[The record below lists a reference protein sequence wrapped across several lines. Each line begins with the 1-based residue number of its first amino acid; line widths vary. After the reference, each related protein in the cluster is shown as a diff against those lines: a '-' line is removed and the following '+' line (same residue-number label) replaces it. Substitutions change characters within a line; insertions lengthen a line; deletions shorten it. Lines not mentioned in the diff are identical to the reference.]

1 MTRRLQLADSAAR
14 PAATRSVGARTA
26 RGSQSPASDAGVA
39 HGAADG
45 ADGAAPDFSAAPDV
59 AGAAG
64 DISASGDHA
73 PTVRGDGPR
82 GVEHDGSRD
91 GGRHR
96 VRERSRNGSTA
107 LDADHRRL
115 APVVG
120 TGPSG
125 LLDDANRAIIEALQ
139 RDGRLA
145 YGTIAEEVGLSEAA
159 VRRRV
164 QRLREAGV
172 MQIVAVTD
180 PLQLGF
186 HRQAM
191 VGVRVEGDVRTVA
204 ERLSSLDEVDYV
216 VMCAGSF
223 DLLVEVVCEDDDA
236 LFHLLNDSFRS
247 IPGVRGTESFVY
259 LKLAKQTYSWGTR

>member
-1 MTRRLQLADSAAR
+1 MNRRLQLADSGAR
-14 PAATRSVGARTA
+14 AAATRA
-26 RGSQSPASDAGVA
+26 
-39 HGAADG
+39 
-45 ADGAAPDFSAAPDV
+45 V
-59 AGAAG
+59 AGRGAPA
-64 DISASGDHA
+64 ASGEPVQDLD
-73 PTVRGDGPR
+73 GDEDRQAGREAGREVSREAGHEVGRPEHSEPR
-82 GVEHDGSRD
+82 Q
-91 GGRHR
+91 
-96 VRERSRNGSTA
+96 
-107 LDADHRRL
+107 RL
-115 APVVG
+115 APVSG
-120 TGPSG
+120 MGPSG

-191 VGVRVEGDVRTVA
+191 VGVRVEGDVRQVA
-204 ERLSSLDEVDYV
+204 ESLSALDEVDYV